1 MSNTVLRDMPSV
13 FIKKTQMKRGKIIQ
27 PIDVPLADNKM
38 GTIVLFGKDKGS
50 VERRIVSLDDAG
62 KSYNV
67 YLGNDDKVISVYI
80 KPSKTRENMRV
91 KDIVDAYNSFTVS
104 HEDIM
109 KAYSDISTDKYKSSR
124 SDSPVEVEEE
134 HWHPFTDEDDCPFY

>member
-80 KPSKTRENMRV
+80 KQLRTRENMRV
-91 KDIVDAYNSFTVS
+91 RDIVDAYNSFTVS

-109 KAYSDISTDKYKSSR
+109 SAYSDASTDDYKISR
-124 SDSPVEVEEE
+124 SDSSVEVEEE

>member
-13 FIKKTQMKRGKIIQ
+13 FIKKTQMKRGKVIQ
-27 PIDVPLADNKM
+27 PIDVPLTGDKM

-80 KPSKTRENMRV
+80 KQSKTRENMRV
-91 KDIVDAYNSFTVS
+91 KDIVDAYNSFTVN
-104 HEDIM
+104 HEDVM
-109 KAYSDISTDKYKSSR
+109 KAYSDLSTDDYKLSR
-124 SDSPVEVEEE
+124 SDSSVEVEEE